1 MLDYEK
7 INAFYGEDVIE
18 ALNDGGNSYQMSY
31 FIVYEDDGYAYL
43 EEQDGDTIAGP
54 YLHIEKDIAWLYDEA
69 CRYTGMNGLIG
80 YLDTEGHE
88 ITEPKFMEASEM
100 QDGKAMVGEKL
111 GSIYYIKDD
120 GERFTEEISWMEFL
134 MSTKGALPGYYER
147 MAGQLLIG
155 RETLFSRAQ
164 IPLMNFP

>member
-1 MLDYEK
+1 MDEDIYGYYMQACEEDSRDYAKTAVEDYYEK

-120 GERFTEEISWMEFL
+120 GERFTEDFL
-134 MSTKGALPGYYER
+134 DGVPYEHQGCFAR
-147 MAGQLLIG
+147 VL
-155 RETLFSRAQ
+155 
-164 IPLMNFP
+164 